1 MIKRYYNGV
10 TCSFVEAVKFNGNF
24 DEIEKF
30 VGGDADFRNGGIVVA
45 TLDGPLFA
53 KNGDYII
60 KDPNN
65 KFSACPALD
74 FINRYNQ
81 Q

>member
-1 MIKRYYNGV
+1 MIKQYYDAV
-10 TCSFVEAVKFNGNF
+10 TCSNVEAVRYNGNF
-24 DEIEKF
+24 EEIEQF

-45 TLDGPLFA
+45 TLDGPLAA

-60 KDPNN
+60 KASNN
-65 KFSACPALD
+65 KFSACPAFD